1 MILIVDDKPENI
13 FSLRKILE
21 LNRFEVDSALSGEDA
36 LKKVLRNE
44 YELIILD
51 VQMPGMDGFEV
62 AEALSGY
69 SKAKHTPILFLSAV
83 NIEKRFIHKGYES
96 GAVDYLTKPV
106 DPDILML
113 KVKTFSRLYRQT
125 KELIDIHKVLQDE
138 VEFRKHAQ
146 EEASESAQK
155 LQSTIEAI
163 PQLAFTLK
171 ANGEIEYTNSHWLKY
186 SNSSREWPPLH
197 NDDSK
202 RFEETWRQARA
213 TEKPAE
219 VEVRIK
225 KEDGGS
231 TWFLMR
237 AIPLKENNKVQKWVG
252 TFTDINDQKEAE
264 KKKDEFIGIASHE
277 LKTPLTSIKAYFQL
291 IERTVATFMQSDDN
305 VKKYISKAAQ
315 QLEKL
320 NQLIADLLDVSK
332 IQRGKIQFN
341 KTKFKFD
348 QLLNTAVESIQ
359 QTNPSYR
366 IRKKGETNATVYG
379 DANRIEQVI
388 VNYLTNAIKYSP
400 HAYEIDVDTRV
411 NEANEVEVRVRDYGI
426 GIPKEKQDKIFQKFY
441 RAENSDRFQGLGIGL
456 YICAEILKRHGGS
469 YGVESIPDK
478 GSVFYFTLP
487 VAKPD

>member
-21 LNRFEVDSALSGEDA
+21 LNRFEVDAAFSGEEA
-36 LKKVLRNE
+36 LKKVLKNE

-69 SKAKHTPILFLSAV
+69 SKAEHTPILFLSAV
-83 NIEKRFIHKGYES
+83 NIEKRFIYKGYES
-96 GAVDYLTKPV
+96 GAMDYLTKPV

-113 KVKTFSRLYRQT
+113 KVKTFSKLYRQT
-125 KELIDIHKVLQDE
+125 KELINIHKALQEE
-138 VEFRKHAQ
+138 VEYRRHAQ
-146 EEASESAQK
+146 EEASASAQK

-186 SNSSREWPPLH
+186 SSSPVQWPPLH
-197 NDDSK
+197 KDDSK
-202 RFEETWRQARA
+202 RFEDAWQRARA
-213 TEKPAE
+213 AGKPVE
-219 VEVRIK
+219 IEVRIK
-225 KEDGGS
+225 KPEDDY

-237 AIPLKENNKVQKWVG
+237 AIPLKEKGKIHKWVG
-252 TFTDINDQKEAE
+252 TFTDINEQKEAE

-291 IERTVATFMQSDDN
+291 IERTVGAAMQNDDN

-341 KTKFKFD
+341 KTMFNFD
-348 QLLNTAVESIQ
+348 QLLNTAIESIQ
-359 QTNPSYR
+359 QTHPAYHIIKR
-366 IRKKGETNATVYG
+366 GQTQAIVYG

-400 HAYEIDVDTRV
+400 HSKEIDVDTRI

-426 GIPKEKQDKIFQKFY
+426 GIPVEKQDKIFQKFY
-441 RAENSDRFQGLGIGL
+441 RAEDSDRFQGLGIGL
-456 YICAEILKRHGGS
+456 YICAEILRRHGGS
-469 YGVESIPDK
+469 YGVESAPDK